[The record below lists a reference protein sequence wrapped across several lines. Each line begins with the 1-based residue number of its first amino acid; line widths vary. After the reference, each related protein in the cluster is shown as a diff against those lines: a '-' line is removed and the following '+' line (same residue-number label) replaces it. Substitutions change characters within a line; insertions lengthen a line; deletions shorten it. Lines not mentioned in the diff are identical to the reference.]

1 MEQIIINH
9 ADGSKTPLFSRK
21 NISAVSKATQKIALL
36 SEDVVNIT
44 ITTATPLDL
53 MIGDTTLIYGKKYK
67 LNQLPQITKNGERN
81 YTYELTLEGAQYDL
95 IDVQYHL
102 PEDCY
107 GDTFYSD
114 LGGHLEVLMWN
125 ISRVYPGLWK
135 LGNYPKD
142 TEYTNFTATEKNC
155 LAALQEHCTNYGVEF
170 EITSD
175 GKTNTLNIKAKAGIT
190 HTFTLKY
197 GRGRGLYQL
206 SRTNVNNAGITNRLF
221 IYGGT
226 ENLGKNYG
234 HTKLCLPGTTRL
246 TSYLEDAESIAAY
259 GIKENEKNYTNIK
272 PGRIG
277 TVTALGTDKITFI
290 DNTMFDLNA
299 KEADGK
305 TTKYLIEG
313 TNAKIKF
320 ESGQLA
326 GYEFDLHSYEHG
338 THKFVI
344 NKFQD
349 ENGTVFP
356 SETSGAFQISV
367 GDKYSILDIQL
378 PQEYIT
384 EAEKDL
390 KEAGT
395 KDFET
400 MTQPQVSYKLALTE
414 GFFIS
419 LWGKEVETEI
429 LHVGDFI
436 PIEDEQIGVNK
447 AVRITRIERDLLKRH
462 SYDITLSDTV
472 TKSTTVRVLNEI
484 EDLNEVIT
492 INKLADP
499 ARARRRW
506 LATQELLN
514 MVFDPEGDYYSEK
527 IKPLSIET
535 QMLSVGAKSTQFTLQ
550 NITFQ
555 PNYGGNPNSLYVS
568 SGTLV
573 HYAIEPDALKLW
585 GLSSATFT
593 NLTSATAYYIYA
605 KCPKNGDSGTIV
617 LSATAKTVEA
627 EAGYYNFL
635 VGVLNSVVTD
645 TNGKNP
651 GRLVS
656 LTYGSSTINGRF
668 IRTGRIESSGGGKC
682 YFDLDNDEIGGVIHF
697 VSSDGTTKNVSDLD
711 QIANE
716 TKNYI
721 NNTLPGILNEIQ
733 AQIDGKIESWF
744 QSSDPATNWTTTA
757 LKKAHV
763 GDMWYSSS
771 TKLLKRYTVS
781 GSAYS
786 WTTIEDQKAIDAYTA
801 ASKAQDTADGKRQ
814 VFVTQPKPP
823 YDIGDLWLTG
833 GKTDGI
839 LKRCITKR
847 TSGSYV
853 ANDWVEAVYYDN
865 TQTTIDGGIVTAGTV
880 QLAGSDASIKA
891 GITGEGTADTSVR
904 FWAGASKGN
913 RATAPFRVLQDGS
926 FVATKG
932 TITGTINANA
942 GSIGGFAIAS
952 GRIGVAASSG
962 DTSGS
967 GLALLSSFIKF
978 SDSYR
983 WASIGTNVLPA
994 STGLVG
1000 VGRFTN
1006 KTPNSYGTNYGLLIE
1021 ASGALV
1027 NLGIVSKGAIVC
1039 DSYVADYGISKLL
1052 PSVNTCLT
1060 PGDATKPTLFKL
1072 MPRFIY
1078 SNSGI
1083 GLPRRDSICTVLGI
1097 SNYTAFAVRITI
1109 ICDRTSTQTGYV
1121 CGRNTFVKN
1130 SSGGNAM
1137 DSNYYPYRMNN
1148 NAGNETG
1155 KWNMEAGDIR
1165 EFLLVWDGSSGYY
1178 AYLLNIRE

>member
-1 MEQIIINH
+1 MTQIIINH

-21 NISAVSKATQKIALL
+21 NISAISKATQKIALL
-36 SEDVVNIT
+36 SEDVVSIT

-114 LGGHLEVLMWN
+114 LGGHLDVLMWN

-550 NITFQ
+550 NIIFQ
-555 PNYGGNPNSLYVS
+555 PNYGGNANTLYVS
-568 SGTLV
+568 NGTLV
-573 HYAIEPDALKLW
+573 HYAIDPDGLKYWALE
-585 GLSSATFT
+585 GATFSG
-593 NLTSATAYYIYA
+593 LTSATAYYIYA

-645 TNGKNP
+645 AEGKNP

-668 IRTGRIESSGGGKC
+668 IRTGRIESSGGGSC
-682 YFDLDNDEIGGVIHF
+682 YFDLDNNEIGGNI
-697 VSSDGTTKNVSDLD
+697 
-711 QIANE
+711 
-716 TKNYI
+716 
-721 NNTLPGILNEIQ
+721 
-733 AQIDGKIESWF
+733 KI
-744 QSSDPATNWTTTA
+744 
-757 LKKAHV
+757 
-763 GDMWYSSS
+763 
-771 TKLLKRYTVS
+771 
-781 GSAYS
+781 
-786 WTTIEDQKAIDAYTA
+786 
-801 ASKAQDTADGKRQ
+801 
-814 VFVTQPKPP
+814 
-823 YDIGDLWLTG
+823 
-833 GKTDGI
+833 KT
-839 LKRCITKR
+839 
-847 TSGSYV
+847 
-853 ANDWVEAVYYDN
+853 
-865 TQTTIDGGIVTAGTV
+865 
-880 QLAGSDASIKA
+880 
-891 GITGEGTADTSVR
+891 
-904 FWAGASKGN
+904 
-913 RATAPFRVLQDGS
+913 
-926 FVATKG
+926 
-932 TITGTINANA
+932 
-942 GSIGGFAIAS
+942 
-952 GRIGVAASSG
+952 
-962 DTSGS
+962 
-967 GLALLSSFIKF
+967 
-978 SDSYR
+978 
-983 WASIGTNVLPA
+983 
-994 STGLVG
+994 
-1000 VGRFTN
+1000 
-1006 KTPNSYGTNYGLLIE
+1006 
-1021 ASGALV
+1021 
-1027 NLGIVSKGAIVC
+1027 
-1039 DSYVADYGISKLL
+1039 
-1052 PSVNTCLT
+1052 
-1060 PGDATKPTLFKL
+1060 
-1072 MPRFIY
+1072 
-1078 SNSGI
+1078 
-1083 GLPRRDSICTVLGI
+1083 
-1097 SNYTAFAVRITI
+1097 
-1109 ICDRTSTQTGYV
+1109 
-1121 CGRNTFVKN
+1121 
-1130 SSGGNAM
+1130 
-1137 DSNYYPYRMNN
+1137 
-1148 NAGNETG
+1148 
-1155 KWNMEAGDIR
+1155 
-1165 EFLLVWDGSSGYY
+1165 GSSGYNNLTDKPDLSTYTTQSELNVLSDKITAQVQRVDNLTSRIDTAGWITTADGNKLY
-1178 AYLLNIRE
+1178 ASKQLENGNTLISYINQAAGTTTIHSNKINLEGAVTFSALSADVKDAINSSFDPSTLGGLAWKDTIEAAQLGSTIIIGGYLNTEYIKVNRIDANGAKVGGFTIESGRLYWKARDYFGSDSRSLKLGMSQTDTEGIVDVAFNAATQGRFGVKAVGANLGGAAIYASSKSSGQSYPINANSYAGYFDGGVHVNGNVYCGVMLANEIGTSWSLGDNGTYTYSKGLTKDLTVGYIKWKFVNGLLISYG

>member
-1 MEQIIINH
+1 MTQIIINH
-9 ADGSKTPLFSRK
+9 ADGSKTPLFSKK
-21 NISAVSKATQKIALL
+21 NISGVSKATQKIALL
-36 SEDVVNIT
+36 SEDVVSIA

-299 KEADGK
+299 KEAEGK

-384 EAEKDL
+384 EAENDL

-555 PNYGGNPNSLYVS
+555 PNYGGDPNSLYVS

-593 NLTSATAYYIYA
+593 NLTPVTAYYIYA

-682 YFDLDNDEIGGVIHF
+682 YFDLDNDEIGGRIIF
-697 VSSDGTTKNVSDLD
+697 KDGLLSGL
-711 QIANE
+711 IGIGNE
-716 TKNYI
+716 
-721 NNTLPGILNEIQ
+721 
-733 AQIDGKIESWF
+733 
-744 QSSDPATNWTTTA
+744 
-757 LKKAHV
+757 
-763 GDMWYSSS
+763 
-771 TKLLKRYTVS
+771 
-781 GSAYS
+781 
-786 WTTIEDQKAIDAYTA
+786 
-801 ASKAQDTADGKRQ
+801 
-814 VFVTQPKPP
+814 
-823 YDIGDLWLTG
+823 
-833 GKTDGI
+833 DGI
-839 LKRCITKR
+839 
-847 TSGSYV
+847 
-853 ANDWVEAVYYDN
+853 N
-865 TQTTIDGGIVTAGTV
+865 AGMN
-880 QLAGSDASIKA
+880 
-891 GITGEGTADTSVR
+891 GEGSEPSSVR
-904 FWAGASKGN
+904 IWAGATNDSIN
-913 RATAPFRVLQDGS
+913 TAPFRVLQDGS
-926 FVATKG
+926 FIATKG
-932 TITGTINANA
+932 TITGTINANY
-942 GSIGGFAIAS
+942 GKIGGFTIES
-952 GRIGVAASSG
+952 GRLHWKSLDYFGSDSRSLKLGVSQTAMEGVVDVAFNAATEGRFGVKAVGSNLGGAAIYASSKSSGQSYPSFYNSYAGYFDGFVHVNGTLICDKIITNGCGTLWTMQNNGYNSYIGINGGYRIDDSDTWFIFRNGICIGVKSA
-962 DTSGS
+962 
-967 GLALLSSFIKF
+967 
-978 SDSYR
+978 R
-983 WASIGTNVLPA
+983 
-994 STGLVG
+994 
-1000 VGRFTN
+1000 
-1006 KTPNSYGTNYGLLIE
+1006 
-1021 ASGALV
+1021 
-1027 NLGIVSKGAIVC
+1027 AI
-1039 DSYVADYGISKLL
+1039 DPDML
-1052 PSVNTCLT
+1052 
-1060 PGDATKPTLFKL
+1060 
-1072 MPRFIY
+1072 
-1078 SNSGI
+1078 
-1083 GLPRRDSICTVLGI
+1083 
-1097 SNYTAFAVRITI
+1097 
-1109 ICDRTSTQTGYV
+1109 
-1121 CGRNTFVKN
+1121 
-1130 SSGGNAM
+1130 
-1137 DSNYYPYRMNN
+1137 
-1148 NAGNETG
+1148 
-1155 KWNMEAGDIR
+1155 
-1165 EFLLVWDGSSGYY
+1165 
-1178 AYLLNIRE
+1178 

>member
-36 SEDVVNIT
+36 SEDVVSIT

-573 HYAIEPDALKLW
+573 HYAIDPDALKLW

-682 YFDLDNDEIGGVIHF
+682 YFDLDNDEIGGVIRF

-733 AQIDGKIESWF
+733 AQLDGKIESWF
-744 QSSDPATNWTTTA
+744 QSSDPAANWTTTA

-763 GDMWYSSS
+763 GDMWYSST

-781 GSAYS
+781 GSTYS

-814 VFVTQPKPP
+814 VFVAQPKPP

-983 WASIGTNVLPA
+983 WASIGTNVLPV
-994 STGLVG
+994 SSGLVG

-1006 KTPNSYGTNYGLLIE
+1006 KTPNSYETNCGLLIE
-1021 ASGALV
+1021 ASGAMV

-1155 KWNMEAGDIR
+1155 KWNMAAGDIR

>member
-1 MEQIIINH
+1 MTQIIINH
-9 ADGSKTPLFSRK
+9 ADGSKTPLFSKK
-21 NISAVSKATQKIALL
+21 NISGVSKATQKIALL
-36 SEDVVNIT
+36 SEDVVSIA

-142 TEYTNFTATEKNC
+142 TEYTNFTATERNC

-305 TTKYLIEG
+305 TTKYLIKG

-384 EAEKDL
+384 EAENDL

-535 QMLSVGAKSTQFTLQ
+535 QMLSVGAKSTQFTLK

-573 HYAIEPDALKLW
+573 HYAIDPDALKLW
-585 GLSSATFT
+585 RLSSATFT

-645 TNGKNP
+645 ANGKNP

-668 IRTGRIESSGGGKC
+668 IRTGRIESSSGGKC
-682 YFDLDNDEIGGVIHF
+682 YFDLDNDEIGGVIRF
-697 VSSDGTTKNVSDLD
+697 VSSDGTIKNVTDIEQMASE
-711 QIANE
+711 AMEAAE
-716 TKNYI
+716 TTNDAVSELSTYVDGAFADGIITKAEAKAIEKYI
-721 NNTLPGILNEIQ
+721 NTVNNTKAAVEAAYNKLYTNPYLSGTAKTGLLNAKVTLIGNIQ
-733 AQIDGKIESWF
+733 NLISAINSAIADGE
-744 QSSDPATNWTTTA
+744 TTVA
-757 LKKAHV
+757 EKNNVDSKFA
-763 GDMWYSSS
+763 SFN
-771 TKLLKRYTVS
+771 
-781 GSAYS
+781 SAYADFNAAV
-786 WTTIEDQKAIDAYTA
+786 EAANKAI
-801 ASKAQDTADGKRQ
+801 QDTLKSYSDSLDYLKEAFKDEVTEINGG
-814 VFVTQPKPP
+814 VVLSGFVGVRDEDENVVAAMSGLNPTEESDYPMFFAGATQ
-823 YDIGDLWLTG
+823 G
-833 GKTDGI
+833 
-839 LKRCITKR
+839 
-847 TSGSYV
+847 
-853 ANDWVEAVYYDN
+853 
-865 TQTTIDGGIVTAGTV
+865 
-880 QLAGSDASIKA
+880 
-891 GITGEGTADTSVR
+891 SVR
-904 FWAGASKGN
+904 FYGWTNQNLDAVYTKTDTLSEGLEVYNKAGDVVGT
-913 RATAPFRVLQDGS
+913 AT
-926 FVATKG
+926 
-932 TITGTINANA
+932 
-942 GSIGGFAIAS
+942 SIGGNQIFVLSTTLDVYQRNGTKDFTATIPSVMEANRANFRVYRD
-952 GRIGVAASSG
+952 GRCISRVFETEGSYKTKYVRTYCPPLTYTTVLEFSSNCYLSVFSNGQFGVF
-962 DTSGS
+962 
-967 GLALLSSFIKF
+967 LLQ
-978 SDSYR
+978 DEEYDGYNC
-983 WASIGTNVLPA
+983 SIYN
-994 STGLVG
+994 SC
-1000 VGRFTN
+1000 RFPCT
-1006 KTPNSYGTNYGLLIE
+1006 
-1021 ASGALV
+1021 
-1027 NLGIVSKGAIVC
+1027 VSKGAHGQTTNVGVLPPGEIMDFVNIGGAWILK
-1039 DSYVADYGISKLL
+1039 SFSLYVAK
-1052 PSVNTCLT
+1052 
-1060 PGDATKPTLFKL
+1060 
-1072 MPRFIY
+1072 
-1078 SNSGI
+1078 
-1083 GLPRRDSICTVLGI
+1083 
-1097 SNYTAFAVRITI
+1097 
-1109 ICDRTSTQTGYV
+1109 
-1121 CGRNTFVKN
+1121 
-1130 SSGGNAM
+1130 
-1137 DSNYYPYRMNN
+1137 
-1148 NAGNETG
+1148 
-1155 KWNMEAGDIR
+1155 
-1165 EFLLVWDGSSGYY
+1165 
-1178 AYLLNIRE
+1178 

>member
-36 SEDVVNIT
+36 SEDVVSIT

-384 EAEKDL
+384 EAENDL

-682 YFDLDNDEIGGVIHF
+682 YFDLDNDEIGGRIIF
-697 VSSDGTTKNVSDLD
+697 KDGLLSGL
-711 QIANE
+711 IGIGNE
-716 TKNYI
+716 
-721 NNTLPGILNEIQ
+721 
-733 AQIDGKIESWF
+733 
-744 QSSDPATNWTTTA
+744 
-757 LKKAHV
+757 
-763 GDMWYSSS
+763 
-771 TKLLKRYTVS
+771 
-781 GSAYS
+781 
-786 WTTIEDQKAIDAYTA
+786 
-801 ASKAQDTADGKRQ
+801 
-814 VFVTQPKPP
+814 
-823 YDIGDLWLTG
+823 
-833 GKTDGI
+833 DGI
-839 LKRCITKR
+839 
-847 TSGSYV
+847 
-853 ANDWVEAVYYDN
+853 N
-865 TQTTIDGGIVTAGTV
+865 AGMN
-880 QLAGSDASIKA
+880 
-891 GITGEGTADTSVR
+891 GEGSEPSSVR
-904 FWAGASKGN
+904 IWAGATNDSIN
-913 RATAPFRVLQDGS
+913 TAPFRVLQDGS
-926 FVATKG
+926 FIATKG
-932 TITGTINANA
+932 TITGTINANY
-942 GSIGGFAIAS
+942 GKIGGFTIES
-952 GRIGVAASSG
+952 GRLHWKSLDYFGSDSRSLKLGVSQTAMEGVVDVAFNAATEGRFGVKAVGSNLGGAAIYASSKSSGQSYPSFYNSYAGYFDGFVHVNGTLICDKIITNGCGTLWTMQNNGYNSYIGINGGYRIDDSDTWFIFRNGICIGVKSA
-962 DTSGS
+962 
-967 GLALLSSFIKF
+967 
-978 SDSYR
+978 R
-983 WASIGTNVLPA
+983 
-994 STGLVG
+994 
-1000 VGRFTN
+1000 
-1006 KTPNSYGTNYGLLIE
+1006 
-1021 ASGALV
+1021 
-1027 NLGIVSKGAIVC
+1027 AI
-1039 DSYVADYGISKLL
+1039 DPDML
-1052 PSVNTCLT
+1052 
-1060 PGDATKPTLFKL
+1060 
-1072 MPRFIY
+1072 
-1078 SNSGI
+1078 
-1083 GLPRRDSICTVLGI
+1083 
-1097 SNYTAFAVRITI
+1097 
-1109 ICDRTSTQTGYV
+1109 
-1121 CGRNTFVKN
+1121 
-1130 SSGGNAM
+1130 
-1137 DSNYYPYRMNN
+1137 
-1148 NAGNETG
+1148 
-1155 KWNMEAGDIR
+1155 
-1165 EFLLVWDGSSGYY
+1165 
-1178 AYLLNIRE
+1178 